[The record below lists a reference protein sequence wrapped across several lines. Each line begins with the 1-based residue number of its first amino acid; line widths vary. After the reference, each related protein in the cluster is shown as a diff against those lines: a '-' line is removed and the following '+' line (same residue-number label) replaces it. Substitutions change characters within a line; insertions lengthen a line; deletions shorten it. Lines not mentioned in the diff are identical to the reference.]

1 MSHCL
6 LVWKQCLAAK
16 IIMTNTNI
24 VEFYFNNIQHVR
36 YVICLIFKYLQQ
48 HCFPVYLINSIP
60 LTKCKKTYM
69 ALPWGPVT
77 WSRTPGRSGYPSW
90 RHPTCRPRRRRHRA
104 EGRTNGRNPRD
115 FSMGKWGTSKNSWG
129 FMGTPCFFK
138 ESHMRFR
145 MPLILWRKFLYYVM
159 RFKVVWY
166 VSLRLDVFWTC
177 LNMFWLFL
185 CSKCAS
191 FVCNVLMC

>member
-60 LTKCKKTYM
+60 LTKCQKNIH
-69 ALPWGPVT
+69 GPPLRPGDLEPN
-77 WSRTPGRSGYPSW
+77 SRSIRVSFLKAPNMP
-90 RHPTCRPRRRRHRA
+90 PTAPPPPRRGKNQWA
-104 EGRTNGRNPRD
+104 KSWAD
-115 FSMGKWGTSKNSWG
+115 FFDGKMGNLNKLMGIYGDPLVFSKKAGSGCCWSDLY
-129 FMGTPCFFK
+129 FVEK
-138 ESHMRFR
+138 VS
-145 MPLILWRKFLYYVM
+145 ILCDAF
-159 RFKVVWY
+159 
-166 VSLRLDVFWTC
+166 
-177 LNMFWLFL
+177 
-185 CSKCAS
+185 
-191 FVCNVLMC
+191 